1 MRWVLR
7 TGCAIAPILSTPSPH
22 GPIGIADDT
31 CCCDRIPA
39 PGHDAEGV

>member
-1 MRWVLR
+1 MCDDRIS
-7 TGCAIAPILSTPSPH
+7 IAPILSTPSPH